1 MHDLIIIGGGP
12 AGLAAAAYA
21 LDKRLDVV
29 LICPRLNGKA
39 GLHWEDQPENALL
52 GSAALAELQQRVLA
66 HGQAVLQDSV
76 VGVMPGAGGFAVVGE
91 RHTLYTRAALIATGA
106 QPVML
111 GIPDEPLLVGHG
123 LSYSVETY
131 AALVAGRSVAV
142 VGTTRR
148 ALRGVA
154 ELLQLGT
161 RVILVA
167 PAEGMLRTS
176 ALGRRLREHPEV
188 ELLEGYTV
196 VGIEPGEQGQRL
208 LTVARRNAQRRIP
221 VAAVFAALGL
231 IPGSQA
237 ARQVA
242 AVDPEGFLV
251 VDANHQTSLPGLFAA
266 GDVTTQFGEHLLISI
281 GDGVRAA
288 MRAYD
293 YLLAERMHLLGRDEP
308 QHERLHTRS

>member
-1 MHDLIIIGGGP
+1 MHDLIVIGGGP

-29 LICPRLNGKA
+29 LICPRLSGKA
-39 GLHWEDQPENALL
+39 GLHWDSPPPAELL
-52 GSAALAELQQRVLA
+52 GSAALAELQRRVLA
-66 HGQAVLQDSV
+66 HSAAVAQDSV
-76 VGVMPGAGGFAVVGE
+76 VAVMPGVGGFAVVGE

-106 QPVML
+106 QPVVL
-111 GIPDEPLLVGHG
+111 GIPDEQQLVGHG

-131 AALVAGRSVAV
+131 APLVAGGTVAV

-154 ELLQLGT
+154 ELLQLGA
-161 RVILVA
+161 RVVLVA
-167 PAEGMLRTS
+167 PAEGQLGTS
-176 ALGRRLREHPEV
+176 ALGRLLREHPQV

-196 VGIEPGEQGQRL
+196 AGIEQAEGRRL
-208 LTVARRNAQRRIP
+208 LKVARCGAVRRIP
-221 VAAVFAALGL
+221 VAAVFAVLGL
-231 IPGSQA
+231 IPGSQV
-237 ARQVA
+237 ARQSA
-242 AVDPEGFLV
+242 ALDREGFLV
-251 VDANHQTSLPGLFAA
+251 VDANNQTSLPGLFAA

-293 YLLAERMHLLGRDEP
+293 YLLAERIRN
-308 QHERLHTRS
+308 